1 LKDVKGVY
9 TLLTWSTPPPL
20 FIDNYFLSDRILAAM
35 PLLKILSYPDPRLRK
50 KSAPVERIDKEIER
64 LLDDMVETM
73 YKAPGVGLAAP
84 QVGVNLR
91 VIVVDVSVR
100 QEDTP
105 GLIQLI
111 NPEIISSEGRQV
123 EEEGCLSVPGF
134 SSEVRRKA
142 TVRVQGLD
150 RTGKLIEIEGSGLLA
165 RAFQH
170 EIDHIDGILYIDRLS
185 RLKRELMKKK
195 IEKALIKE
203 G

>member
-1 LKDVKGVY
+1 MS
-9 TLLTWSTPPPL
+9 LLQ
-20 FIDNYFLSDRILAAM
+20 
-35 PLLKILSYPDPRLRK
+35 ILSYPDPILKK
-50 KSAPVERIDKEIER
+50 KSAPVERIDKGIEK
-64 LLDDMVETM
+64 LLDDMIETM

-111 NPEIISSEGRQV
+111 NPEIISSGGRQV
-123 EEEGCLSVPGF
+123 EEEGCLSIPGF

-142 TVRVQGLD
+142 NVKVQGLD
-150 RTGKLIEIEGSGLLA
+150 RNGKLIEIEGSGLLA

-185 RLKRELMKKK
+185 RLRRELMKKK
-195 IEKALIKE
+195 VERALSNKE
-203 G
+203 D

>member
-1 LKDVKGVY
+1 MS
-9 TLLTWSTPPPL
+9 LL
-20 FIDNYFLSDRILAAM
+20 R
-35 PLLKILSYPDPRLRK
+35 ILSYPDPRLRK
-50 KSAPVERIDKEIER
+50 RSLSVERIDKEIEK
-64 LLDDMVETM
+64 LLDDMIETM

-91 VIVVDVSVR
+91 VIVIDVSVR
-100 QEDTP
+100 QEGTP

-111 NPEIISSEGRQV
+111 NPEIISSEGSQV
-123 EEEGCLSVPGF
+123 EEEGCLSIPGF

-150 RTGKLIEIEGSGLLA
+150 RSGKPIEIEGSGLLA

-185 RLKRELMKKK
+185 RLKRELMKKRV
-195 IEKALIKE
+195 ERALRSE
-203 G
+203 ED